1 MLGNIPVQA
10 RTSLAALAQLPAE
23 NDRILVIIQ
32 LFGGND
38 GLNTV
43 LPLHDEAEYMRLRP
57 KLAIKKA
64 DAWSYQDA
72 VFMHPALARGSKG
85 GIGRLL
91 ENGSLAVVQGVGYDN
106 PNLSHFR
113 STDIWL
119 SGINDSNPAVR
130 LDTGWIGRFLE
141 KRYPTFPQSL
151 PEHPLAVQMGGFSLT
166 LLSSKGRMGI
176 EVSDP
181 AEQQSLNPTLD
192 RLDPES
198 AGTSYEAEYTFVADI
213 ANRSNRY
220 AAAVRDAYNNGKVRL
235 QGNYATDSFAS
246 QMASVA
252 ALIAGGLQTKV
263 YVLSMGGFDT
273 HFTQQVDPVSGAH
286 PTLLGRLGDAV
297 AQFQH
302 DMTQLGT
309 ADRVIGMTVS
319 EFGRRPEEN
328 GSFGTDHG
336 AANVQ
341 FVFGSEVNSG
351 VFGLPADLHNL
362 NENGDLVYDID
373 YREVYAEILTDWFG
387 MTTDDMRLVLQSD
400 TIQPIDVIKSPF
412 GSAARERERAGI
424 ATILGA
430 SPNPFTTRT
439 TLRFQLARASRAVV
453 TLSNTRGERIATIAD
468 GSFPSGEHRV
478 PVAIDLAP
486 GMYVCT
492 VDTGS
497 DRATHVIHCVR

>member
-1 MLGNIPVQA
+1 L
-10 RTSLAALAQLPAE
+10 
-23 NDRILVIIQ
+23 
-32 LFGGND
+32 
-38 GLNTV
+38 
-43 LPLHDEAEYMRLRP
+43 
-57 KLAIKKA
+57 
-64 DAWSYQDA
+64 
-72 VFMHPALARGSKG
+72 GSKG

-141 KRYPTFPQSL
+141 NRYPTFPQSL
-151 PEHPLAVQMGGFSLT
+151 PDDPLAVQMGGFSLT

-192 RLDPES
+192 TLDSDSP
-198 AGTSYEAEYTFVADI
+198 GTAYAAEYAFVADI

-220 AAAVRDAYNNGKVRL
+220 ADRVRDAYNAGKTRL
-235 QGNYATDSFAS
+235 RGDYADDGFAS

-252 ALIAGGLQTKV
+252 ALIAGGLKTKV
-263 YVLSMGGFDT
+263 YVVSMGGFDT
-273 HFTQQVDPVSGAH
+273 HFTQQVDHENGAH

-297 AQFQH
+297 AQFQS
-302 DMTQLGT
+302 DMVQLGT
-309 ADRVIGMTVS
+309 ADRVVGMTVS

-341 FVFGSEVNSG
+341 FIFGSEVNSG
-351 VFGLPADLHNL
+351 VFGLPADLRNL
-362 NENGDLVYDID
+362 NENGDLNYEVD

-387 MTTDDMRLVLQSD
+387 MTTDDMRAVLQTD
-400 TIQPIDVIKSPF
+400 TIIPIDVIKSPF
-412 GSAARERERAGI
+412 GSASRESGHAGI
-424 ATILGA
+424 ASILGVT
-430 SPNPFTTRT
+430 PNPFTTRT
-439 TLRFQLARASRAVV
+439 MIRFQLARASRA
-453 TLSNTRGERIATIAD
+453 TMMISNPRGQRIATIAD
-468 GSFPSGEHRV
+468 GAFTAGEHRI
-478 PVAIDLAP
+478 PLSLDLAP

-492 VDTGS
+492 LVAGT
-497 DRATHVIHCVR
+497 DRATQVIHCIR